1 MRGDIDELVAV
12 VCIIPKQL
20 LMIFQL
26 FWIDV
31 LRQFAFDINVESIV
45 AGYQA
50 IGHTV
55 YVFVVDVTLRL
66 DAK

>member
-1 MRGDIDELVAV
+1 MRGNIDELVAV
-12 VCIIPKQL
+12 VCVIPKQL

-26 FWIDV
+26 FRVDV

-55 YVFVVDVTLRL
+55 YVLIVNVTLRL